1 MIRKGAQAH
10 WDADARNVTCLRCL
24 PATGVPA
31 AAKARERDEAPVEP
45 TVVESESVAEID
57 RGDPGASAVREH
69 RRRRANREARTRS
82 RHPLI
87 GGAIL
92 ALSGTPQHERAWDTG
107 GRGEQIVGRSLDSRT
122 AKGPTIILHDR
133 RMPRSRANID
143 HLAIAPSGV
152 YVIDAKAIKGNVRVA
167 RSLFGK
173 PKLIVAGRNRPTL
186 VAGLD
191 RQVDAVRHVLVELG
205 RDEVPV
211 SGVFCFTKADLP
223 LLGAGQIRGHQLRH
237 CRATAR
243 KLNRSGPYSRDAI
256 KQIAQALGLAFPRA

>member
-1 MIRKGAQAH
+1 M
-10 WDADARNVTCLRCL
+10 
-24 PATGVPA
+24 PE
-31 AAKARERDEAPVEP
+31 RE
-45 TVVESESVAEID
+45 AEID

-69 RRRRANREARTRS
+69 RRRRAKREARTRS

-92 ALSGTPQHERAWDTG
+92 ALSGTPRHERAWGTG

-152 YVIDAKAIKGNVRVA
+152 YVIDAKAIKGKVRVA
-167 RSLFGK
+167 RPLFGK
-173 PKLIVAGRNRPTL
+173 PKLIVAGRNRPAL
-186 VAGLD
+186 VDGLD
-191 RQVDAVRHVLVELG
+191 RQVEAVRHALVELG
-205 RDEVPV
+205 EAEVPV

-223 LLGAGQIRGHQLRH
+223 LFGAGQIRGHRLH
-237 CRATAR
+237 YCRATAR
-243 KLNRSGPYSRDAI
+243 KLNRSGPYSRETI
-256 KQIAQALGLAFPRA
+256 EQIAQLLARSFPRA